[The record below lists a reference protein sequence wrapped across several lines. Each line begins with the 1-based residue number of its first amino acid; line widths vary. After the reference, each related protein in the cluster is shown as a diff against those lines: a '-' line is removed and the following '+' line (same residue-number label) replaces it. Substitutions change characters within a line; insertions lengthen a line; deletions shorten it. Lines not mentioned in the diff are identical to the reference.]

1 MIKEGLYLY
10 LVIRTMIQVGP
21 DYLNSLI
28 ANLMIEDSTTDTSPK
43 IEGLTIKSPFNWLQE
58 KKIKSKLTH
67 TYIFL
72 ETINIHNESKSI
84 FDSHLNM

>member
-1 MIKEGLYLY
+1 
-10 LVIRTMIQVGP
+10 MIQVGP

-58 KKIKSKLTH
+58 KKFKSKLTH

-72 ETINIHNESKSI
+72 NTKLLISI
-84 FDSHLNM
+84 MRVKYFFIAI